1 MATASP
7 LPFDPILDAID
18 RAPLG
23 EPFTP
28 EQESELR
35 QATADIAAGRTQLVA
50 HEDVP
55 AWLEAMARREQRA

>member
-7 LPFDPILDAID
+7 LHPHPVLAAMD
-18 RAPLG
+18 RAPTG

-28 EQESELR
+28 EQEAEL
-35 QATADIAAGRTQLVA
+35 AHDLADIAAGRARLVA

-55 AWLEAMARREQRA
+55 AALEEIRRARRA